1 MRARGTAPLPSF
13 TTTHEQRT
21 SDQVLSFDACGE
33 EVETLGDLR
42 REFDLALDLLPPLIL
57 PPNPHPDP
65 ASIEGT

>member
-1 MRARGTAPLPSF
+1 
-13 TTTHEQRT
+13 
-21 SDQVLSFDACGE
+21 VWE

-42 REFDLALDLLPPLIL
+42 REFDLDLDLVPPLIL